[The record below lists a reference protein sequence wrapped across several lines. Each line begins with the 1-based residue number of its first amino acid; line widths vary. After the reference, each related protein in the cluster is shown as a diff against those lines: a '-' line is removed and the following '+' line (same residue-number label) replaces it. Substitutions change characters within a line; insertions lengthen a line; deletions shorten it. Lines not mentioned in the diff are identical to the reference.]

1 MAQISGNVEVISI
14 PTLRVEVKV
23 PTVVLRMQNPLVMLA
38 VTTLTI
44 QKRYISGIWSGDAA
58 VLISGARF
66 YCSGAR

>member
-38 VTTLTI
+38 VTTLRDHI
-44 QKRYISGIWSGDAA
+44 PILLPSGEE
-58 VLISGARF
+58 V
-66 YCSGAR
+66 Y